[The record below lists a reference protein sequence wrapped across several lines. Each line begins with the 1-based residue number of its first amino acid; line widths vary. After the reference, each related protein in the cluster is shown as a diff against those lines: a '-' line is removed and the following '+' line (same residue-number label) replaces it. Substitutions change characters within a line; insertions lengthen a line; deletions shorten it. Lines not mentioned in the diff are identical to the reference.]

1 LEQLSNL
8 IQLNLKRNNFPN
20 VRRKVMKGGMEQL
33 MKQAQQ
39 MQENMQKTQK
49 ELADLTVLGESGGGL
64 VKLTMT
70 CKHQVK
76 SIEIDDDLLGDD
88 KDMLEDLIIA
98 SFNDAVRK
106 VESTIQK
113 KYSGMASGIPMPP
126 GMKFPF

>member
-1 LEQLSNL
+1 
-8 IQLNLKRNNFPN
+8 
-20 VRRKVMKGGMEQL
+20 MKGGMEQL
-33 MKQAQQ
+33 MRQAQQ
-39 MQENMQKTQK
+39 MQENMQKAQK
-49 ELADLTVLGESGGGL
+49 ELTDLTVLGESGGGL

-113 KYSGMASGIPMPP
+113 KYSGMATGIPMPP
-126 GMKFPF
+126 GMKLPF

>member
-1 LEQLSNL
+1 
-8 IQLNLKRNNFPN
+8 
-20 VRRKVMKGGMEQL
+20 MKGGMEQL
-33 MKQAQQ
+33 MRQAQQ
-39 MQENMQKTQK
+39 MQENMQKAQK
-49 ELADLTVLGESGGGL
+49 ELTDLTVLGESGGGL

-76 SIEIDDDLLGDD
+76 SIEIDDDLLSDD

>member
-1 LEQLSNL
+1 
-8 IQLNLKRNNFPN
+8 
-20 VRRKVMKGGMEQL
+20 MKGGMEQL
-33 MKQAQQ
+33 MRQAQQ
-39 MQENMQKTQK
+39 MQENMQKAQK
-49 ELADLTVLGESGGGL
+49 ELTDLTVLGESGGGL

-76 SIEIDDDLLGDD
+76 SIEIDDDLLSDD

-113 KYSGMASGIPMPP
+113 KYSGMAS
-126 GMKFPF
+126 

>member
-1 LEQLSNL
+1 
-8 IQLNLKRNNFPN
+8 
-20 VRRKVMKGGMEQL
+20 MKGGMEQL
-33 MKQAQQ
+33 MRQAQQ
-39 MQENMQKTQK
+39 MQENMQKAQK
-49 ELADLTVLGESGGGL
+49 ELTDLTVLGESGGGL

-70 CKHQVK
+70 CKYQVK

-113 KYSGMASGIPMPP
+113 KYSGMASGMPMPP

>member
-1 LEQLSNL
+1 
-8 IQLNLKRNNFPN
+8 
-20 VRRKVMKGGMEQL
+20 MKGGMEQL
-33 MKQAQQ
+33 MRQAQQ
-39 MQENMQKTQK
+39 MQENMQKAQK
-49 ELADLTVLGESGGGL
+49 ELTDLTVLGESGGGL

-70 CKHQVK
+70 CKYQVK

>member
-1 LEQLSNL
+1 
-8 IQLNLKRNNFPN
+8 
-20 VRRKVMKGGMEQL
+20 MKGGMEQL

>member
-1 LEQLSNL
+1 
-8 IQLNLKRNNFPN
+8 
-20 VRRKVMKGGMEQL
+20 MKGGMEQL
-33 MKQAQQ
+33 MRQAQQ
-39 MQENMQKTQK
+39 MQENMQKAQK
-49 ELADLTVLGESGGGL
+49 ELTDLTVLGESGGGL

-70 CKHQVK
+70 CKYQVK

-113 KYSGMASGIPMPP
+113 KYSGMALGMPMPP

>member
-1 LEQLSNL
+1 
-8 IQLNLKRNNFPN
+8 
-20 VRRKVMKGGMEQL
+20 MKGGMEQL

-39 MQENMQKTQK
+39 MQENMQKAQK
-49 ELADLTVLGESGGGL
+49 ELTDLTVLGESGGGL

-70 CKHQVK
+70 CKYQVK

-113 KYSGMASGIPMPP
+113 KYSGMASGMPMPP

>member
-1 LEQLSNL
+1 
-8 IQLNLKRNNFPN
+8 
-20 VRRKVMKGGMEQL
+20 MKGGMEQL
-33 MKQAQQ
+33 MRQAQQ
-39 MQENMQKTQK
+39 MQENMQKAQK
-49 ELADLTVLGESGGGL
+49 ELTDLTVLGESGGGL

-126 GMKFPF
+126 GMKLPF

>member
-1 LEQLSNL
+1 
-8 IQLNLKRNNFPN
+8 
-20 VRRKVMKGGMEQL
+20 MKGGMEQL
-33 MKQAQQ
+33 MRQAQQ
-39 MQENMQKTQK
+39 MQENMQKAQK
-49 ELADLTVLGESGGGL
+49 ELTDLTVLGESGGGL

-70 CKHQVK
+70 CKYQVK
-76 SIEIDDDLLGDD
+76 SIEIDDDLLSDD

-113 KYSGMASGIPMPP
+113 KYSGMASGMPMPP

>member
-1 LEQLSNL
+1 
-8 IQLNLKRNNFPN
+8 
-20 VRRKVMKGGMEQL
+20 MKGGMEQL

-39 MQENMQKTQK
+39 MQENMQKAQK
-49 ELADLTVLGESGGGL
+49 ELTDLTVLGESGGGL

-70 CKHQVK
+70 CKYQVK

-113 KYSGMASGIPMPP
+113 KYSGMATGIPMPP
-126 GMKFPF
+126 GMKLPF

>member
-1 LEQLSNL
+1 
-8 IQLNLKRNNFPN
+8 
-20 VRRKVMKGGMEQL
+20 MKGGMEQL
-33 MKQAQQ
+33 IRQAQQ
-39 MQENMQKTQK
+39 MQENMQKAQK
-49 ELADLTVLGESGGGL
+49 ELTDLTVLGESGGGL

-70 CKHQVK
+70 CKYQVK

-113 KYSGMASGIPMPP
+113 KYSGMASGMPMPP

>member
-1 LEQLSNL
+1 
-8 IQLNLKRNNFPN
+8 
-20 VRRKVMKGGMEQL
+20 MKGGMEQL
-33 MKQAQQ
+33 MRQAQQ
-39 MQENMQKTQK
+39 MQENMQKAQK
-49 ELADLTVLGESGGGL
+49 ELTDLTVLGESGGGL

-70 CKHQVK
+70 CKYQVK

-113 KYSGMASGIPMPP
+113 KYSGMASEMPMPP

>member
-1 LEQLSNL
+1 
-8 IQLNLKRNNFPN
+8 
-20 VRRKVMKGGMEQL
+20 MEQL
-33 MKQAQQ
+33 MRQAQQ
-39 MQENMQKTQK
+39 MQENMQKAQK
-49 ELADLTVLGESGGGL
+49 ELTDLTVLGESGGGL

-76 SIEIDDDLLGDD
+76 SIEIDDDLLSDD

>member
-1 LEQLSNL
+1 
-8 IQLNLKRNNFPN
+8 
-20 VRRKVMKGGMEQL
+20 MKGGMEQL

-39 MQENMQKTQK
+39 MQENMQKAQK
-49 ELADLTVLGESGGGL
+49 ELTDLTVLGESGGGL

-70 CKHQVK
+70 CKYQVK
-76 SIEIDDDLLGDD
+76 SIEIDDDLLSDD

-113 KYSGMASGIPMPP
+113 KYSGMATGIPMPP
-126 GMKFPF
+126 GMKLPF

>member
-1 LEQLSNL
+1 MGN
-8 IQLNLKRNNFPN
+8 
-20 VRRKVMKGGMEQL
+20 M

-39 MQENMQKTQK
+39 MQENMQKAQK
-49 ELADLTVLGESGGGL
+49 ELTDLTVLGESGGGL

-106 VESTIQK
+106 VESTVQK

>member
-1 LEQLSNL
+1 
-8 IQLNLKRNNFPN
+8 
-20 VRRKVMKGGMEQL
+20 MKGGMEQL

-39 MQENMQKTQK
+39 MQENMQKAQK
-49 ELADLTVLGESGGGL
+49 ELTDLTVLGESGGGL

-70 CKHQVK
+70 CKYQVK

>member
-1 LEQLSNL
+1 
-8 IQLNLKRNNFPN
+8 
-20 VRRKVMKGGMEQL
+20 MEQL
-33 MKQAQQ
+33 MRQAQQ
-39 MQENMQKTQK
+39 MQENMQKAQK
-49 ELADLTVLGESGGGL
+49 ELTDLTVLGESGGGL

-70 CKHQVK
+70 CKYQVK

-113 KYSGMASGIPMPP
+113 KYSGMASGMPMPP

>member
-1 LEQLSNL
+1 
-8 IQLNLKRNNFPN
+8 
-20 VRRKVMKGGMEQL
+20 MKGGMEQL

-39 MQENMQKTQK
+39 MQENMQKAQK
-49 ELADLTVLGESGGGL
+49 ELTDLTVLGESGGGL

-76 SIEIDDDLLGDD
+76 SIEIDDDLLSDD